1 MVFKRIP
8 EVLKSGA
15 ETDASRF
22 VAPDPANELKHPEN
36 QSLFARFKE
45 DSRAAAPGK
54 NPPWAIG
61 YGARAHSDLIAILY
75 GLISDSEI
83 RNGSAYGRPVMAN
96 RQGLVFAY
104 AQGTHSIFLKL
115 RGDMYAAA
123 RQDGGRY
130 DPTYGKDWIEFR
142 VGGRVEGSADWRE
155 SMERWARMSYRDTL
169 SIE

>member
-15 ETDASRF
+15 ETNASRF

-61 YGARAHSDLIAILY
+61 YGARAHSDLISRWRASWRFRRL
-75 GLISDSEI
+75 
-83 RNGSAYGRPVMAN
+83 
-96 RQGLVFAY
+96 
-104 AQGTHSIFLKL
+104 
-115 RGDMYAAA
+115 A
-123 RQDGGRY
+123 RIDGALG
-130 DPTYGKDWIEFR
+130 
-142 VGGRVEGSADWRE
+142 
-155 SMERWARMSYRDTL
+155 
-169 SIE
+169 